1 MENDPGSQLFAVMG
15 LGFELGFMI
24 VIPLV
29 GFMLLGLWVDKS
41 FHVLPLFTIIGL
53 VVGLVSSIVE
63 VIKVILPFLEK
74 RSSSKK

>member
-1 MENDPGSQLFAVMG
+1 MG

-29 GFMLLGLWVDKS
+29 GFMLLGLWADNS
-41 FHVLPLFTIIGL
+41 LHTAPWFTLIGL
-53 VVGLVSSIVE
+53 IVGLVSSIFE

-74 RSSSKK
+74 RSSKK